1 MANQQLVS
9 LEEHKLYEPKFD
21 VNTGLYV
28 DDCPF
33 IEYQRNCPTF
43 KCRCTSTSSFD
54 TRQSFK
60 SHIRSKGHKQWLE
73 DYPKYFKER
82 DEALDRVMQI
92 TKDYELLRYRNIIL
106 INNCKKEKIM
116 EMKSTIKELE
126 EYKRKSEI
134 NIKELEEYKRKSEIN
149 IKELEEYKRKSEIN
163 IKELK
168 MEIKKKDNKRLT
180 KITSRE
186 TCLNTRE
193 NKLRERE
200 RKLEELYLEVEEKQR
215 EYVNLHSSNED
226 ENYVDALSE

>member
-82 DEALDRVMQI
+82 DEALDRVKQL

-116 EMKSTIKELE
+116 EMKST
-126 EYKRKSEI
+126 
-134 NIKELEEYKRKSEIN
+134 

>member
-1 MANQQLVS
+1 MVNQQLVS

-82 DEALDRVMQI
+82 DEALDRVKQL
-92 TKDYELLRYRNIIL
+92 TKEYELLRYRNIIL
-106 INNCKKEKIM
+106 INNCKKEKIL
-116 EMKSTIKELE
+116 EMKSTINELEEYKRKSGINGNELE

-134 NIKELEEYKRKSEIN
+134 NVN
-149 IKELEEYKRKSEIN
+149 
-163 IKELK
+163 ELK
-168 MEIKKKDNKRLT
+168 LEIKKKNKENKRLT

>member
-9 LEEHKLYEPKFD
+9 LEQHKLYEPKFD

-82 DEALDRVMQI
+82 DEALDRVKQL
-92 TKDYELLRYRNIIL
+92 TKEYELLKFRNIIL
-106 INNCKKEKIM
+106 INNCKKEKIL
-116 EMKSTIKELE
+116 EMKSTINELEEYKRKSGINGNELE

-134 NIKELEEYKRKSEIN
+134 NVN
-149 IKELEEYKRKSEIN
+149 
-163 IKELK
+163 ELK
-168 MEIKKKDNKRLT
+168 LEIKKKNKENKRLT